1 MTFVIIGAGPTGVEM
16 AGALAEI
23 SRRVLERDFRR
34 IDPGRAR
41 IILIEAG
48 PRVLPAMSPESSA
61 SARRQ
66 LERLGV
72 EVITDTPVTAI
83 DDRGVTHGGGRLDS
97 RTVIWAAAWPRRRW
111 ERRWAR
117 KSSWIARAA

>member
-34 IDPGRAR
+34 IDPSRAR

-48 PRVLPAMSPESSA
+48 PRGLPAVSTESSA
-61 SARRQ
+61 GARRQ
-66 LERLGV
+66 LERRRAGG
-72 EVITDTPVTAI
+72 PTAFPLPA
-83 DDRGVTHGGGRLDS
+83 GGER
-97 RTVIWAAAWPRRRW
+97 AAAPVGAPTGSC
-111 ERRWAR
+111 AR
-117 KSSWIARAA
+117 IIGR

>member
-23 SRRVLERDFRR
+23 SRRVLERDFRQ
-34 IDPGRAR
+34 IDPGKAR
-41 IILIEAG
+41 IVLIEAG
-48 PRVLPAMSPESSA
+48 PKVLPAMSPESSA

-72 EVITDTPVTAI
+72 EVITD
-83 DDRGVTHGGGRLDS
+83 
-97 RTVIWAAAWPRRRW
+97 RR
-111 ERRWAR
+111 
-117 KSSWIARAA
+117 